1 MRHGVSLRP
10 YGRLVLKRARMPRQA
25 ILIGQPTELYRGA
38 GRRRG
43 RCQMNEIKLGT
54 LDIQQRILQ
63 LGFILEGQQTRRV
76 VEHVELRPRVI
87 SAPFGRER
95 DVAVR
100 FDPSPGKGS
109 HGALYYGGH
118 RTMLKDLR
126 EEISPGL
133 LRDMLVQLGLTRRDR
148 E

>member
-1 MRHGVSLRP
+1 
-10 YGRLVLKRARMPRQA
+10 MPRQA
-25 ILIGQPTELYRGA
+25 ILIGQPTELDRGA

-43 RCQMNEIKLGT
+43 RCHMNEIKLGT

-76 VEHVELRPRVI
+76 AEHVELRPRVI
-87 SAPFGRER
+87 SA
-95 DVAVR
+95 
-100 FDPSPGKGS
+100 
-109 HGALYYGGH
+109 HGALYYRGH

-126 EEISPGL
+126 EEICPGL
-133 LRDMLVQLGLTRRDR
+133 LRDMLVQLGPTRRDL